1 MSIRAPFWRV
11 AWTLVPAITLWEAC
25 QPIPACAD
33 TAAALTALADTA
45 DRICG
50 IVSTQGEAG
59 SSKVQGDIHAELN
72 GLARRLA
79 TLGGSGSVDISSSK
93 YQGLLQQDLPTALK
107 DLRECKLKVFQ
118 QLQAVTLPGTAQ
130 QSGAGAPTAELLQAP
145 ANAPTVDTAITGDKS
160 AEMALFSC
168 INDTNSTSCYVVLSR
183 GAPTGRVAE
192 PYKPYS
198 RALFRPRMLRLAA

>member
-1 MSIRAPFWRV
+1 MSIRAPFWQV
-11 AWTLVPAITLWEAC
+11 AWTLVPAITLWEAVH
-25 QPIPACAD
+25 PIPARAD

-107 DLRECKLKVFQ
+107 DLRECKLRVFQ
-118 QLQAVTLPGTAQ
+118 QLQAVILPGTVQ
-130 QSGAGAPTAELLQAP
+130 QAGVGAPTPELIQAP
-145 ANAPTVDTAITGDKS
+145 ANAPVVDTARNNQVEIG
-160 AEMALFSC
+160 LFSC
-168 INDTNSTSCYVVLSR
+168 ANETNFVSCYVVMSR
-183 GAPTGRVAE
+183 IASGQQD
-192 PYKPYS
+192 YS
-198 RALFRPRMLRLAA
+198 INSMGTNQFNLPLRLEQGE

>member
-1 MSIRAPFWRV
+1 MSLRASFWRV
-11 AWTLVPAITLWEAC
+11 AWTLVPAITLWEAM
-25 QPIPACAD
+25 QPIPARAD

-93 YQGLLQQDLPTALK
+93 YQGLLQQ
-107 DLRECKLKVFQ
+107 V
-118 QLQAVTLPGTAQ
+118 
-130 QSGAGAPTAELLQAP
+130 S
-145 ANAPTVDTAITGDKS
+145 IS
-160 AEMALFSC
+160 AEA
-168 INDTNSTSCYVVLSR
+168 
-183 GAPTGRVAE
+183 
-192 PYKPYS
+192 
-198 RALFRPRMLRLAA
+198 RPGISAQ